1 LTGSNAATTLSAIDV
16 SKEAAVA
23 WIRELSPQEDPAI
36 KEMHD
41 AWHEKRGF
49 VPNIIRVFSL
59 KPELMRAFDDFSRA
73 VTFGGTSLGRRR
85 EELISF
91 YVSSLVNCRY

>member
-1 LTGSNAATTLSAIDV
+1 
-16 SKEAAVA
+16 
-23 WIRELSPQEDPAI
+23 
-36 KEMHD
+36 
-41 AWHEKRGF
+41 
-49 VPNIIRVFSL
+49 
-59 KPELMRAFDDFSRA
+59 MRAFDDFSRA

>member
-1 LTGSNAATTLSAIDV
+1 LTSRHAATTLGAIDV
-16 SKEAAVA
+16 PEEAAMA
-23 WIRELSPQEDPAI
+23 WIRELSPQDDPAV

-59 KPELMRAFDDFSRA
+59 KPALMRAFDDFSRV

>member
-1 LTGSNAATTLSAIDV
+1 M
-16 SKEAAVA
+16 A
-23 WIRELSPQEDPAI
+23 WIRELGPEDDPAV
-36 KEMHD
+36 KEAHE
-41 AWHEKRGF
+41 AWHAKRGF

-59 KPELMRAFDDFSRA
+59 KPALMRAFDDFSRA

>member
-1 LTGSNAATTLSAIDV
+1 LTKGEEATTLGATNIL
-16 SKEAAVA
+16 KEAAVA
-23 WIRELSPQEDPAI
+23 WIRELGPEDDPVV
-36 KEMHD
+36 KEAHE
-41 AWHEKRGF
+41 AWHAKRGF

-59 KPELMRAFDDFSRA
+59 KPDLMRAFDDFSRV